1 MPRRMVLCAR
11 PVAALTAVIPPR
23 PSETASTAAQRRR
36 PRSVNSSARP
46 WYLVSIHRTIR
57 WSIMREIVTNSPH
70 RSQCRVR
77 AINYARRLTGAAQ
90 WVGARLDDP
99 NGVLALAAFSSIFKF
114 AGIAVF
120 YPWLDPF
127 ARLIVRISGEGSAS
141 AVGRLEPIVARAG
154 GVVALEAS
162 WRAILEVAHSAVEA

>member
-77 AINYARRLTGAAQ
+77 AINYARRLTGYCMGDI
-90 WVGARLDDP
+90 VGIHPGD
-99 NGVLALAAFSSIFKF
+99 
-114 AGIAVF
+114 
-120 YPWLDPF
+120 
-127 ARLIVRISGEGSAS
+127 
-141 AVGRLEPIVARAG
+141 G
-154 GVVALEAS
+154 GAHRYHEFL
-162 WRAILEVAHSAVEA
+162 RDKDEVID

>member
-46 WYLVSIHRTIR
+46 WYLVSIHRMIR

-77 AINYARRLTGAAQ
+77 AINYARRLRITGDHAIT
-90 WVGARLDDP
+90 DP
-99 NGVLALAAFSSIFKF
+99 LGPGNMLLPVENRGTR
-114 AGIAVF
+114 
-120 YPWLDPF
+120 YDPP
-127 ARLIVRISGEGSAS
+127 AEHLGQKLTSKDP
-141 AVGRLEPIVARAG
+141 L
-154 GVVALEAS
+154 
-162 WRAILEVAHSAVEA
+162 